1 MPSLGPISSLNRRLH
16 AIRILPFVHAD
27 AIVVVLLGII
37 AAVAGGE
44 TWDTLRSTT
53 EPEPTSLAAILGP
66 KRVRNPHVEV
76 TGMVFPRTSLKA
88 AIRANHGG
96 PPPRFAYVSMLHQS
110 TKRILLVRFPR
121 EEAYRDPR
129 EVIVRG
135 MLQTPDF
142 QVARKLDASRWT
154 IAGRPVERRYVLI
167 AGLGPKPLWL
177 FATVA
182 GLSTAL
188 ALGMVADMLLSK
200 IRPRAEYPTP

>member
-1 MPSLGPISSLNRRLH
+1 MPCLGPISALNRRLH

-27 AIVVVLLGII
+27 AVLLTLLGIV

-44 TWDTLRSTT
+44 TWDTLRSTA
-53 EPEPTSLAAILGP
+53 EPEPTSLAKILGP
-66 KRVRNPHVEV
+66 KRIKNPHVEV
-76 TGMVFPRTSLKA
+76 TGMVFPRTSIKA
-88 AIRANHGG
+88 AIRANGGG
-96 PPPRFAYVSMLHQS
+96 PPSKFAYVSMLHQP

-135 MLQTPDF
+135 MLQAPDF
-142 QVARKLDASRWT
+142 QVARKLDAARWT
-154 IAGRPVERRYVLI
+154 IAGLPVERRYVLI

-182 GLSTAL
+182 GLSTLL
-188 ALGMVADMLLSK
+188 ALGMVADMLTS
-200 IRPRAEYPTP
+200 RFRARSENAST